1 MLAIISNTLV
11 NISHI
16 KLFPYLFLLDKFFQN
31 GIIGS
36 KPMNELKAFEKYFQ
50 IDFKM
55 VMPIYIFN
63 KVERF

>member
-1 MLAIISNTLV
+1 MC
-11 NISHI
+11 
-16 KLFPYLFLLDKFFQN
+16 KFFQN

-55 VMPIYIFN
+55 SQPVSFYSEVCWDFYCYYEESMDQFSEN
-63 KVERF
+63 